1 MFVENLT
8 RVLDSFFF
16 FFVKVSVFVQVL
28 FRVFVSFKTT
38 LLKFLNRQKRERERV
53 KERDAKNT
61 EKGQK

>member
-8 RVLDSFFF
+8 RFLFFFF

-28 FRVFVSFKTT
+28 FRVLVSFKTT

>member
-1 MFVENLT
+1 VFVENLT
-8 RVLDSFFF
+8 RFLFFFF

-28 FRVFVSFKTT
+28 FRVLVSFKTT

>member
-1 MFVENLT
+1 VFVENLT
-8 RVLDSFFF
+8 RFLFFFF

>member
-8 RVLDSFFF
+8 RFLFFFF